1 MLKKRLLIGTGI
13 AAVATAGFLL
23 GNLALGPV
31 FAQPQPATSPTPAQ
45 CAMQSADDDAAEAA
59 VEGPDVDA
67 VEEEVGDQGAGV
79 DSQAQEP
86 SYTGSILVDEAQF
99 DGLSETDEAAAL
111 QPMAVISSDDAKA
124 VAEAANPG
132 STALQVG
139 LDNENGVLV
148 YSVELDNGLEVKVDA
163 GNGTILHTEQADAD
177 EGTTGVED
185 ALEQ

>member
-23 GNLALGPV
+23 GNLTLGPV
-31 FAQPQPATSPTPAQ
+31 LAQPQPATSPTPVQ
-45 CAMQSADDDAAEAA
+45 CATQSADDAAEAA
-59 VEGPDVDA
+59 VKGPDVDA
-67 VEEEVGDQGAGV
+67 VEEKVGDQDTDV
-79 DSQAQEP
+79 DNQAQEP
-86 SYTGSILVDEAQF
+86 SYTGSILVDETQF

-111 QPMAVISSDDAKA
+111 QPMAGISSDDAKA

-132 STALQVG
+132 STALQVE

-148 YSVELDNGLEVKVDA
+148 YSVELNNGLEVKVDA

-177 EGTTGVED
+177 EEGATEVED
-185 ALEQ
+185 ALGQ